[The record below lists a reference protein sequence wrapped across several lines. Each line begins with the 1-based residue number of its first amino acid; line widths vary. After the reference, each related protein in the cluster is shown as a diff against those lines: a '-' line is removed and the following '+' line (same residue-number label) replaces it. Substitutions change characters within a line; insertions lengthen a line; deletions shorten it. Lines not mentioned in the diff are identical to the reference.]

1 MWAIKH
7 THRHTHGCTQSKVA
21 TLNPTKCFKSFS
33 GSRDETLQWGLSQS
47 RWVLPLVRL
56 GFSSQAVYMFVHGS
70 SAILSSCLA
79 CLRTFCLFFP
89 LPSHFIYNVPL
100 SSHLPPTRSPLS
112 GRRRE
117 IAVWRLLLNISS
129 ELNIYGVF
137 CDQLLISKWGVS
149 GQLSCIP
156 PYEGGGGGV
165 KTNEEPVF

>member
-1 MWAIKH
+1 MKH
-7 THRHTHGCTQSKVA
+7 SSVVSANHGE
-21 TLNPTKCFKSFS
+21 SFLLFGWVS
-33 GSRDETLQWGLSQS
+33 PPRLFTCLYMAPVPFCHH
-47 RWVLPLVRL
+47 VLP
-56 GFSSQAVYMFVHGS
+56 
-70 SAILSSCLA
+70 A
-79 CLRTFCLFFP
+79 CVFFFP

-129 ELNIYGVF
+129 ELNIYAVF